1 MKKAGVLS
9 LLFVVVLLAVAV
21 IADAQQPKNV
31 FPGEAQA
38 RFVVTICLSVCKK
51 YKIVQNVR
59 FSPSMHF
66 GWSESA
72 LILGLGWHVSCYE
85 ISCGSAAVEMPRP

>member
-1 MKKAGVLS
+1 MIHNECMCAMKKAGVLS

-72 LILGLGWHVSCYE
+72 LILGFRMACVLL
-85 ISCGSAAVEMPRP
+85 